1 MTERTA
7 SGEGTAAGFRRA
19 RKPAEK
25 AQRRAAILPAAAGL
39 VEEERL
45 EDVSL
50 NA

>member
-1 MTERTA
+1 MVN
-7 SGEGTAAGFRRA
+7 FRRA

-25 AQRRAAILPAAAGL
+25 AQRRAAILRAAAGL